1 MAERI
6 RRRTPAALP
15 EDLPADLHPVLR
27 RVYARRGV
35 ASAEELDLRL
45 ARLAPPAG
53 MADLEAAGEALA
65 GALRAGARIAVVGD
79 YDADGAAAT
88 ALMVRALRGLA
99 AAAGGDPAQVRFLVP
114 DRFTLGYGLSPAVVE
129 RLAPLEPAWLV
140 TVDNGVTSHEGIAAA
155 CEAGMRV
162 VVTDHHSP
170 GEALPAAEAVV
181 DPQRGDDA
189 FASPHLAGVGVAFYV
204 ARAVQR
210 ALTAAGGLTQEPP
223 NLAALLDL
231 VAVGTVAD
239 LVPLDHNNRVLV
251 EQGLRRIRAGAAQP
265 GVTALLEAAGR
276 EPREACAADLAF
288 GVGPRLNAAGRMADM
303 TAGVECLLAADAAS
317 AQGAAAEL
325 DRLNRQRREVEA
337 RMTEEALSGL
347 EAQAEGI
354 GPGVCVAAPGWHQ
367 GVTGILAARLKE
379 RYQRPAIAFAPG
391 QSGGW
396 LTGSARSIPGL
407 HMRDLL
413 ARVQRAS
420 PGLVER
426 FGGHAMAAGLT
437 IPASAL
443 EPFRAAFAAVL
454 EEALGGGEPPPSCYD
469 SDGPLAAEELTLETA
484 AALRYG
490 GPWGMG
496 FPEPRFDGLFA
507 VRQATPLN
515 GGHLRLQLQAA
526 DGTGPVWPAIAFSGA
541 ESGWDRLAGPVRL
554 LYTPEVNRYRGTVS
568 LQLRVEHMEP
578 QPGG

>member
-15 EDLPADLHPVLR
+15 EDLPPDLHPVLR

-140 TVDNGVTSHEGIAAA
+140 TVDNGVTSHEGVAAA
-155 CEAGMRV
+155 REAGMRV

-170 GEALPAAEAVV
+170 DEALPAAAAVV

-204 ARAVQR
+204 ARAAQR
-210 ALTAAGGLTQEPP
+210 ALAAAGDLPPDPP
-223 NLAALLDL
+223 NLAGLLDL

-239 LVPLDHNNRVLV
+239 LVPLDHNNRILV

-276 EPREACAADLAF
+276 DPREACAADLAF

-337 RMTEEALSGL
+337 RMTEEALSAL
-347 EAQAEGI
+347 ETQAEAV
-354 GPGVCVAAPGWHQ
+354 GPGVCVAAAGWHQ

-391 QSGGW
+391 QEGW
-396 LTGSARSIPGL
+396 LTGSARSVPGL
-407 HMRDLL
+407 HMRELL
-413 ARVQRAS
+413 ARVQRGS
-420 PGLVER
+420 PELVQR

-437 IPASAL
+437 IPASGL
-443 EPFRAAFAAVL
+443 EAFRAAFAAAL
-454 EEALGGGEPPPSCYD
+454 EEALDGGEPAPSCLD

-507 VRQATPLN
+507 VRQATSLN

-526 DGTGPVWPAIAFSGA
+526 DGTGPVWPAIAFGA
-541 ESGWDRLAGPVRL
+541 QESGWDRLAGPVRV
-554 LYTPEVNRYRGTVS
+554 LYSPEVNRYRGTVS